1 VLLLSTICSSG
12 GCDSRR
18 ICLSILVRD
27 VSLGEYLVDSVE
39 LVRPLHHWVF
49 EASRGWAVQAA
60 ERVSGDG
67 VILGPRVECHL
78 QLFNKCS

>member
-1 VLLLSTICSSG
+1 MLCIPKNLPLISCAG
-12 GCDSRR
+12 R
-18 ICLSILVRD
+18 IP
-27 VSLGEYLVDSVE
+27 GEYLADSAE

-78 QLFNKCS
+78 QLFNKGS